1 MALCF
6 SQPFLRGKLPFYG
19 NTIASS
25 VLWRLVWRKADRR
38 CDEFWIS
45 GCCPSYR
52 GAQLIRLLAEVG
64 KRKKEKGQR
73 ELSFPLFPFICPPIW
88 SKVFDFYK
96 RSIDFNIATAVIP
109 LVALP
114 RFEPQIVVDP
124 LQV

>member
-25 VLWRLVWRKADRR
+25 VLWRLVWRQADRR

-73 ELSFPLFPFICPPIW
+73 ELSFPLFPFICPL
-88 SKVFDFYK
+88 SG
-96 RSIDFNIATAVIP
+96 A
-109 LVALP
+109 
-114 RFEPQIVVDP
+114 RFLIFARYDHEPSAHNQG
-124 LQV
+124 